1 MLLVQSILRRVTTL
15 AQRHNTLRLRCLAL
29 RQENYYLKKLL
40 CTKTKEAIEDAY
52 EPSPMETTPSI
63 IRRRSDEGDSGGV

>member
-15 AQRHNTLRLRCLAL
+15 AQRHRTLRIRYLGLYR
-29 RQENYYLKKLL
+29 ENNYLKKL
-40 CTKTKEAIEDAY
+40 CSEMKEATEDAY
-52 EPSPMETTPSI
+52 EPSPMETTPSN